1 MITLQNNTL
10 KIRIKKQGAELCSLL
25 NLNNS
30 IEYIWQAKTAW
41 AKHSPVLFPIV
52 GQLKNNEYKWQ
63 DKTYTMERHGFARNM
78 LFNVIQN
85 DSHSATFELT
95 DNDNTLQ
102 QYPFKFSFQINYNL
116 NGATLVINYKIKN
129 NNVFSMPFSIGAH
142 PAFNIPLSTEET
154 YTDYYLQFNKKENS
168 GKWELENGLLKNET
182 PFFDNTSEIP
192 LSKSLFENDA
202 LVFKNLK
209 SDLIEI
215 KSKKNIYGL
224 SVSTENFPY
233 LGIWAAKN
241 ADFVCIEPWHGIADN
256 VNASGN
262 ILDKE
267 GIILLNQQQTFT
279 CAFTINVY

>member
-1 MITLQNNTL
+1 
-10 KIRIKKQGAELCSLL
+10 
-25 NLNNS
+25 
-30 IEYIWQAKTAW
+30 
-41 AKHSPVLFPIV
+41 
-52 GQLKNNEYKWQ
+52 
-63 DKTYTMERHGFARNM
+63 
-78 LFNVIQN
+78 
-85 DSHSATFELT
+85 
-95 DNDNTLQ
+95 
-102 QYPFKFSFQINYNL
+102 
-116 NGATLVINYKIKN
+116 
-129 NNVFSMPFSIGAH
+129 MPFSIGAH

-241 ADFVCIEPWHGIADN
+241 ADFVCIEPWHGIADD

-262 ILDKE
+262 ILEKE
-267 GIILLNQQQTFT
+267 GIILLNEQQTFT